1 MRILLLGEFSNVHA
15 TLALGLRKLGHDVV
29 VASDGD
35 EWKNYPRDIDLH
47 RPSLKKWDSLRYF
60 LRLNRQFK
68 DFKGFDIVQLIN
80 PIFVPLKAERNQSF
94 FHFLRKHNRKIVLGA
109 FGMDSYYIKGCLDG
123 KTFRY
128 SDFAIGKNQRY
139 SVENQRFIQDWILG
153 EKLKL
158 H

>member
-80 PIFVPLKAERNQSF
+80 PIFVPLKAERHQSF
-94 FHFLRKHNRKIVLGA
+94 FHSFSH
-109 FGMDSYYIKGCLDG
+109 
-123 KTFRY
+123 
-128 SDFAIGKNQRY
+128 SDFRRNETGNTARQKTSLLRGHPALQSR
-139 SVENQRFIQDWILG
+139 L
-153 EKLKL
+153 
-158 H
+158 